1 MEKTLSLR
9 LVIPVIALA
18 MVLSLPFFV
27 FGHGDGESLEK
38 EVDGY
43 LIDIGYNTTEFIV
56 GSSVVFE
63 FDISKEEESVD
74 FDDVWVR
81 ISEGNKTVFASGIYN
96 AEFGGARMT
105 YSFPSEGAYEF
116 SVRFQDGSESITEA
130 VFPIEVLPNSDEE
143 DSQNWVLTALLGAL
157 VGAVAGVAAVR
168 LMK

>member
-1 MEKTLSLR
+1 MKKNLLLR
-9 LVIPVIALA
+9 LNISIISIVMI
-18 MVLSLPFFV
+18 LSLPFFV

-43 LIDIGYNTTEFIV
+43 LIDIGYNTPEFIA

-63 FDISKEEESVD
+63 FDISKEEESID

-81 ISEGNKTVFASGIYN
+81 ISEDNKTIFASGINN

-105 YSFPSEGAYEF
+105 YSFPYEGAYEF
-116 SVRFQDGSESITEA
+116 SVRFQNGSESIAEA
-130 VFPIEVLPNSDEE
+130 VFPIEVLPNSDKEG
-143 DSQNWVLTALLGAL
+143 SQNWILTALLGAL
-157 VGAVAGVAAVR
+157 VGAVAGGAAAR